1 MYIVKTW
8 QHKKSF
14 HKQEINLVFVFNAY
28 KCTANQKNIA
38 AGIMKPP
45 LENVART
52 FGTFEKQQSKN
63 EIGQVATNVTTA

>member
-1 MYIVKTW
+1 MHTSAQLI
-8 QHKKSF
+8 KKILL
-14 HKQEINLVFVFNAY
+14 QVLR
-28 KCTANQKNIA
+28 
-38 AGIMKPP
+38 KPP

>member
-1 MYIVKTW
+1 MAT
-8 QHKKSF
+8 QKSF
-14 HKQEINLVFVFNAY
+14 HKQESNLEFVLMHTSAQLI
-28 KCTANQKNIA
+28 KKLLLQVLR
-38 AGIMKPP
+38 KPP